1 MVGLDPAVRTH
12 RTAETEPFLLPVVHD
27 LPRTEVGEEEATL
40 PPVDNLS
47 INRQELLSQG
57 QQIPPALA
65 LFFSMAQGTTKRLEA
80 PGNIGWF
87 VVDLNRIATDEV
99 QANDPIVAAAR
110 QQLGA
115 AISDE
120 LAEQMTTAIRAEL
133 GVETNEAAIAAVS
146 RQLTG
151 EGR

>member
-1 MVGLDPAVRTH
+1 MN
-12 RTAETEPFLLPVVHD
+12 
-27 LPRTEVGEEEATL
+27 EEEATL

-87 VVDLNRIATDEV
+87 VVDLDRISTDEV
-99 QANDPIVAAAR
+99 QADDPIVAAAR
-110 QQLGA
+110 QQFRTT
-115 AISDE
+115 ISDE
-120 LAEQMTTAIRAEL
+120 LAEQMTLAIRAEL
-133 GVETNEAAIAAVS
+133 GVETNDAAVAAVR

-151 EGR
+151 EGQ